1 LHTQLPL
8 VLAALVQLVRLLV
21 VMEQILRLRLL
32 LRPLEVGEVVGLLM
46 QVMLDLEAVVVAA
59 QVAVQLMVM
68 EQEQ

>member
-1 LHTQLPL
+1 
-8 VLAALVQLVRLLV
+8 
-21 VMEQILRLRLL
+21 MEQILRLRLL